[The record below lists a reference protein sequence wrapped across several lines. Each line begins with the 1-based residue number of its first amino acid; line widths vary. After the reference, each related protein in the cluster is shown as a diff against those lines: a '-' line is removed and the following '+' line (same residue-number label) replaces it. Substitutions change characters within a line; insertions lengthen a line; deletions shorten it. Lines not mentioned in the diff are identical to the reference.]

1 MEDGQCPDRDH
12 ELRRLRARVA
22 ELEDR
27 LACGEKDCYVSAC
40 PYSPEA
46 EWPGILGSGLIGLFQ
61 TTQEGDILRASPG
74 LAKILGYDSARE
86 FTDSVGNMSL
96 VYADP
101 SDREAHIR
109 DSLDHEGPISREL
122 RWVRADGRIIWVR
135 SDKVLVRDNEGRVL
149 YQEGVVTDITDRR
162 RAQEAVAESERRY
175 RLLADNMIDVIWTAD
190 SHGKLTYASP
200 SARDLFGYEPEEFLT
215 SPVASLLSPM
225 AYRILREAGDREES
239 QPRQFEMQLH
249 ASDGSPVFTATSYT
263 VMYDELD
270 RPIGVIGVCRDISR
284 RHKAEERLRAA
295 LAEHQAIFEN
305 SQVGVVLLRGDRVI
319 SRVNSRLAEIFGYR
333 PEDLVGRNVEMLHLD
348 RERYEE
354 FDRDFY
360 QGLSSEDRLHVEFP
374 MRRADGTEMWC
385 MLSGK
390 AIQPPDLEKGVIWVV
405 DDITERKEMER
416 LRQDVERITRHDL
429 KAPLGAVINFPDI
442 IREEG
447 PLTDEQR
454 EDLNHVQEAG
464 YRMLRLVNLSLDLFK
479 MERGA
484 YELQAGPINLL
495 ELIAKARREL
505 RTLAKSRRQTV
516 NLRVDGQPPAEG
528 DVFLVRG
535 EELLCHSMLDN
546 LLRNALEASPEG
558 GAVRLELARAGHTA
572 VMRMVNQGVVPREIR
587 DRFFEKYATHGK
599 RGGTGLGNYS
609 ARLMART
616 MGGEVSMET
625 NEEVGST
632 AITVRLPLA

>member
-1 MEDGQCPDRDH
+1 
-12 ELRRLRARVA
+12 
-22 ELEDR
+22 
-27 LACGEKDCYVSAC
+27 
-40 PYSPEA
+40 
-46 EWPGILGSGLIGLFQ
+46 
-61 TTQEGDILRASPG
+61 
-74 LAKILGYDSARE
+74 
-86 FTDSVGNMSL
+86 
-96 VYADP
+96 
-101 SDREAHIR
+101 
-109 DSLDHEGPISREL
+109 
-122 RWVRADGRIIWVR
+122 
-135 SDKVLVRDNEGRVL
+135 
-149 YQEGVVTDITDRR
+149 
-162 RAQEAVAESERRY
+162 
-175 RLLADNMIDVIWTAD
+175 
-190 SHGKLTYASP
+190 
-200 SARDLFGYEPEEFLT
+200 
-215 SPVASLLSPM
+215 
-225 AYRILREAGDREES
+225 
-239 QPRQFEMQLH
+239 
-249 ASDGSPVFTATSYT
+249 
-263 VMYDELD
+263 
-270 RPIGVIGVCRDISR
+270 
-284 RHKAEERLRAA
+284 
-295 LAEHQAIFEN
+295 
-305 SQVGVVLLRGDRVI
+305 
-319 SRVNSRLAEIFGYR
+319 
-333 PEDLVGRNVEMLHLD
+333 MLHLD

-354 FDRDFY
+354 FGRDFY

-479 MERGA
+479 MERGT

-505 RTLAKSRRQTV
+505 RTLAKSRRLTV
-516 NLRVDGQPPAEG
+516 NLRVDGHPPAEG